1 MSWQQFKHAWLIKFW
16 APIPAVIVAGILS
29 TYYFGI
35 TGTFWAVTGEFTRW
49 GGQLLQLF
57 GVHAEE
63 WGYFKIIH
71 LEGSPL
77 TRIDGMMILGMFG
90 GCFAAALW
98 ANNVKL
104 RMPRSRIRIMQAII
118 GGIIAG
124 FGARLAMGCNLAAFF
139 TGIPQFSLHAWF
151 FAIATAIGSWFGA
164 RFTLLPI
171 FRIPVK
177 MQKFLRLTADAKT
190 GSGAASFSSRD
201 AGLFRHAGLGAAHGD
216 EPTKTGA
223 GNAVWRRLWFTD

>member
-16 APIPAVIVAGILS
+16 APIPAVIAAGILS

-124 FGARLAMGCNLAAFF
+124 FGARLAMGCNLTAFF

-164 RFTLLPI
+164 LYPAAHLPYSRENAES
-171 FRIPVK
+171 FCC
-177 MQKFLRLTADAKT
+177 LTVDAKT

-201 AGLFRHAGLGAAHGD
+201 AGLFRHAGLGAADGD
-216 EPTKTGA
+216 EPAQTGA